1 MQVTKIK
8 SSRMSSK
15 LTCLRDSVNVI
26 VQIVDCLQE
35 QKNEKDG
42 HSYLFEELKSELSDE
57 CKRSHVWQS
66 KAIDS
71 LVRYEHI
78 NVLNRFIDI

>member
-1 MQVTKIK
+1 M
-8 SSRMSSK
+8 
-15 LTCLRDSVNVI
+15 
-26 VQIVDCLQE
+26 QIVDCLQE

-71 LVRYEHI
+71 LVRYKHI
-78 NVLNRFIDI
+78 NVLNRSLYRLTYVKTVVTLCYHSLTILIDI